1 MKTTNSK
8 KWRMISGIAGL
19 VIFILVNYSKVFL
32 GLNVLAGS
40 IQLIVNAFVFIAWI
54 KAYPRCYGFEKFVTF
69 MGVVFPPVMATIT
82 IWRVILPAIFN

>member
-1 MKTTNSK
+1 MKQNNPK
-8 KWRMISGIAGL
+8 KWRIISGIVGFGF
-19 VIFILVNYSKVFL
+19 FIIANFSNIFL

-82 IWRVILPAIFN
+82 IWRVLLPAILN